1 MATDHAPHLLS
12 EKQGNCLKAASGG
25 PLVPHS
31 LLVMLELVREKVFTL
46 DLVVQK
52 MCHAPADLFGVVRRG
67 YLRPGYYADIVVVDR
82 EMPFTVRAENILTKC
97 GWSPFEGYTFHN
109 TVRQTY
115 VNGNLA
121 FNQGVVN
128 NSVRGRRLRFDNNTN
143 KR

>member
-1 MATDHAPHLLS
+1 M
-12 EKQGNCLKAASGG
+12 
-25 PLVPHS
+25 
-31 LLVMLELVREKVFTL
+31 
-46 DLVVQK
+46 
-52 MCHAPADLFGVVRRG
+52 
-67 YLRPGYYADIVVVDR
+67 VVDR

>member
-1 MATDHAPHLLS
+1 M
-12 EKQGNCLKAASGG
+12 Q
-25 PLVPHS
+25 HS

-97 GWSPFEGYTFHN
+97 GWS
-109 TVRQTY
+109 
-115 VNGNLA
+115 
-121 FNQGVVN
+121 GVVN